1 MIRQEVEEAGDSD
14 EEEKIRG
21 VVAEMGNLTMEARLA
36 ECVANSSTPW
46 SAYCSL
52 LACHLVV
59 FDKRPGVRPVGIGET
74 LHRYLAKL
82 VMRADGEQ
90 ENTACSNLQLF
101 PVLEAG
107 IEGYAHTV

>member
-1 MIRQEVEEAGDSD
+1 MEAIELRNWLLRFGCASEEL
-14 EEEKIRG
+14 R
-21 VVAEMGNLTMEARLA
+21 VVIARLA

-52 LACHLVV
+52 MACHLVV